1 MASEVAV
8 LAKNGMPETG
18 YEDLFS
24 EYERIVME
32 SLVKAFGLDALSRDQ
47 HGGDVDTIH
56 NVRQIGKDAEMTY
69 KNKENEMRYNN
80 RGEYNS
86 AEYHQ
91 HEGYISKNREISQ
104 KRKEGILQDEYT
116 GEAIPRNGRSDLDHV
131 VSGKEIHDD
140 PGRVLT
146 EIDGADLANNTPDNL
161 KVTNMHTNRS
171 KKADSMEEYLQKHG
185 DEYTEE
191 QKDRMRKLDQK
202 ARKEIDAQLNRK
214 YYTSSKFLTDTTT
227 AAAKTGLQM
236 GIRQVLGF
244 VLVEVW
250 AEIRNTLNKK
260 KHSKAKEMLLSSVA
274 AIKRGIKNAKRRYKK
289 MIAEFMNGA
298 FAGVLASITTT
309 LCNIFFT
316 TAKNVVR
323 IIRQSYVYIVEALKT
338 IFINPENLALG
349 DCISATVKILS
360 VGGSVILG
368 TMVQEAVSKS
378 GIAGFPVV
386 GEIVP
391 AFCGALASGIVS
403 CSLLYFFER
412 SEYVKRIV
420 IFLNELDMVNAAKN
434 FAIEAKRRADEVEA
448 YALKVLDIDVDTFR
462 TEVERIRDSIC
473 ALDDVSSEEDLKNK
487 MNNIYK
493 ELNIKKSWKGNL
505 SNHMEDRNKQL
516 VFE

>member
-32 SLVKAFGLDALSRDQ
+32 SLVKSFGLDAFLIRDQ

-69 KNKENEMRYNN
+69 KNAQNEIQYNN

-86 AEYHQ
+86 YDYHH

-104 KRKEGILQDEYT
+104 RIKAGTQQDEYT
-116 GEAIPRNGRSDLDHV
+116 GEMLNEFDLDHV
-131 VSGKEIHDD
+131 VSANEGHND
-140 PGRVLT
+140 PGAVVS
-146 EIDGADLANNTPDNL
+146 EIDRPTLMNNPKNL
-161 KVTNMHTNRS
+161 KATNMHTNRS
-171 KKADSMEEYLQKHG
+171 KKADTMDEYLKKHG

-191 QKDRMRKLDQK
+191 QKERMHKLDK
-202 ARKEIDAQLNRK
+202 EARREIDAQINKK
-214 YYTSSKFLTDTTT
+214 YYSSSKFWTDTTK
-227 AAAKTGLQM
+227 AAAKAGLKM

-378 GIAGFPVV
+378 GIAGFPVM